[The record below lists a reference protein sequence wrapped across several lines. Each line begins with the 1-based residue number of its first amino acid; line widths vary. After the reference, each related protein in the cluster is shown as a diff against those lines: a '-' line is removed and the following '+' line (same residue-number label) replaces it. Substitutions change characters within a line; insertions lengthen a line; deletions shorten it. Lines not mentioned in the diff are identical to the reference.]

1 MTWNAVSG
9 VDFDR
14 PFQEFVFNG
23 IVRGLGGQSPKPG
36 RRRRMTDGFVRAIG
50 LLRVL
55 VSVSNV
61 STRCAM
67 KTIVVR
73 LWRDESGFVVSSE
86 LIFIMTIVVI
96 GLLTGLVTVR
106 DQVITELADV
116 ADAVSEVDQS
126 YSFAAI
132 TASVGSVAGSTFAD
146 AADFCEQ
153 TGVGADQNGDAGTQ
167 CLVVV
172 APSGGEGT

>member
-1 MTWNAVSG
+1 
-9 VDFDR
+9 
-14 PFQEFVFNG
+14 
-23 IVRGLGGQSPKPG
+23 
-36 RRRRMTDGFVRAIG
+36 
-50 LLRVL
+50 
-55 VSVSNV
+55 
-61 STRCAM
+61 M
-67 KTIVVR
+67 KTMFLR
-73 LWRDESGFVVSSE
+73 LWREESGFVISSE

-96 GLLTGLVTVR
+96 GLITGLVTVR

-132 TASVGSVAGSTFAD
+132 TATIGSVAGSTFAD

-153 TGVGADQNGDAGTQ
+153 TGAGADQNGSSGTQ
-167 CLVVV
+167 CLVIV

>member
-1 MTWNAVSG
+1 MKSI
-9 VDFDR
+9 
-14 PFQEFVFNG
+14 FV
-23 IVRGLGGQSPKPG
+23 RL
-36 RRRRMTDGFVRAIG
+36 RRDEAGFVI
-50 LLRVL
+50 
-55 VSVSNV
+55 
-61 STRCAM
+61 
-67 KTIVVR
+67 
-73 LWRDESGFVVSSE
+73 SSE

-132 TASVGSVAGSTFAD
+132 TASIGSVAGSSFAD

-153 TGVGADQNGDAGTQ
+153 TGVGADQNGSAGTQ
-167 CLVVV
+167 CLVIV